1 MPNNIFLKSFT
12 LAAKKVAVELT
23 GTVVCGMAIGLLVSV
38 AANAFLEAAATAN
51 QYRTSLTWM
60 ELNLGDH
67 SYSLSGIA
75 ALLLVATIITLLKK
89 LLKIDQWAGPADS
102 IYAAHSENSSLD
114 TKKGLG
120 STLAALIV
128 TSGGGSVGLYGPLV
142 HFGSTMGLALKTY
155 LRLRISPDIFIG
167 CGVAAAISAGFNAPL
182 AGVLFAHE
190 AILRH
195 FSLRAIAPIFVAS
208 ISASAFSDFFYGPSA
223 NTFNLLQVVP
233 PLNNIFPILITLGP
247 VFAVIAV
254 IFMYSL
260 RAAKTFAAKSGRYK
274 PLLPFVAALTC
285 GSVGV
290 IFPEILGPGIE
301 TINEL
306 IAGDISSGK
315 IAALLIAKISMTSI
329 CIGFGLFGGVFS
341 PALFIGVAAG
351 SLAAAAVSL
360 LGYVGTEQVI
370 IIAGMAAISASVIGA
385 PITSVL
391 IVLELT
397 GSYDYAVAA
406 MLAVIISNFVTYR
419 IFGLSF
425 FDRELLDKGIDMRL
439 GRESIALSQRPVTTC
454 IGSSYVKLNSKVTGD
469 EAFSLMKKA
478 GMVESYVVDEFGNYL
493 GKLDIFSAISA
504 SGNNVSS
511 FLAVKP
517 ITLYENESLQTAM
530 AKTVDFVGEGIPIL
544 SADRKHL
551 KAVVSE
557 GSIFQAVINV
567 QNSVSKM
574 EKV

>member
-1 MPNNIFLKSFT
+1 M
-12 LAAKKVAVELT
+12 LATKKIVIELT
-23 GTVVCGMAIGLLVSV
+23 STVACGMAIGLLMAI
-38 AANAFLEAAATAN
+38 AANTFLEVAATAN
-51 QYRTSLTWM
+51 EYRTSLNWM
-60 ELNLGDH
+60 EFNLGGH
-67 SYSLSGIA
+67 SYSLSGIIS
-75 ALLLVATIITLLKK
+75 LLLVAVLITLLKK
-89 LLKIDQWAGPADS
+89 WLSIDHWAGPADS

-128 TSGGGSVGLYGPLV
+128 TSGGGSVGQYGPLV
-142 HFGSTMGLALKTY
+142 HFGSTIGLALKSY

-208 ISASAFSDFFYGPSA
+208 ISASAFSEFFYGPSP
-223 NTFNLLQVVP
+223 NIINLSQVVP
-233 PLNNIFPILITLGP
+233 PLDNIFPMLIALGP
-247 VFAVIAV
+247 IFAIIAV

-260 RAAKTFAAKSGRYK
+260 RMASTFAAKSGRYR
-274 PLLPFVAALTC
+274 PLLPFFAAVTC

-290 IFPEILGPGIE
+290 VFPEILGLGIE

-306 IAGDISSGK
+306 IGGNISFGK
-315 IAALLIAKISMTSI
+315 IGALLIAKISMTAL

-351 SLAAAAVSL
+351 SLAATAVSF
-360 LGYVGTEQVI
+360 LGYAGTEQVI
-370 IIAGMAAISASVIGA
+370 IIAGMAAVSASVIGA

-391 IVLELT
+391 IILELT

-406 MLAVIISNFVTYR
+406 MLAVIISNLVTYR

-425 FDRELLDKGIDMRL
+425 FDRQLLDRGIDMRL
-439 GRESIALSQRPVTTC
+439 GRESIALSQRLVTTC
-454 IGSSYVKLNSKVTGD
+454 VGSSYVELGSKVTGD
-469 EAFSLMKKA
+469 EALNLMKEA
-478 GMVESYVVDEFGNYL
+478 GMVESYVVDKSGNYI
-493 GKLDIFSAISA
+493 GKLDIFGAISA
-504 SGNNVSS
+504 SSNNVLD
-511 FLAVKP
+511 FLTIKP

-530 AKTVDFVGEGIPIL
+530 KKTVDFVGEGIPIL
-544 SADRKHL
+544 SANKKYL

-557 GSIFQAVINV
+557 GSIFQAVIDV
-567 QNSVSKM
+567 QDTVSKIAR
-574 EKV
+574 V

>member
-1 MPNNIFLKSFT
+1 M
-12 LAAKKVAVELT
+12 LATNKIVIELT
-23 GTVVCGMAIGLLVSV
+23 STVACGMAIGLLMAI
-38 AANAFLEAAATAN
+38 AANTFLEVAATAN
-51 QYRTSLTWM
+51 EYRTSLNWM
-60 ELNLGDH
+60 EFNLGDH
-67 SYSLSGIA
+67 SYSLSGIVS
-75 ALLLVATIITLLKK
+75 LLLVAILITLLKK
-89 LLKIDQWAGPADS
+89 WLNIDHWAGPADS

-114 TKKGLG
+114 TKKGIG

-128 TSGGGSVGLYGPLV
+128 TSGGGSVGQYGPLV
-142 HFGSTMGLALKTY
+142 HFGSTIGLALKSY

-208 ISASAFSDFFYGPSA
+208 ISASAFSEFFYGPSP
-223 NTFNLLQVVP
+223 NIINLSQVP
-233 PLNNIFPILITLGP
+233 PPLDNIFPMLIALGP
-247 VFAVIAV
+247 IFAIIAV

-260 RAAKTFAAKSGRYK
+260 RMASTFATKSGRYR
-274 PLLPFVAALTC
+274 PLLPFFAAVTC

-290 IFPEILGPGIE
+290 VFPEILGLGIE

-306 IAGDISSGK
+306 IGGNISFGK
-315 IAALLIAKISMTSI
+315 IGALLIAKISMTAL

-351 SLAAAAVSL
+351 SLAATAVSF
-360 LGYVGTEQVI
+360 LGYAGTEQVI
-370 IIAGMAAISASVIGA
+370 IIAGMAAVSASVIGA

-406 MLAVIISNFVTYR
+406 MLAVIISNLVTYR

-425 FDRELLDKGIDMRL
+425 FDRQLLDRGIDMRL
-439 GRESIALSQRPVTTC
+439 GRESIALSQRLVTTC
-454 IGSSYVKLNSKVTGD
+454 VGSSYVELGSKVTGD
-469 EAFSLMKKA
+469 EALNLMKEA
-478 GMVESYVVDEFGNYL
+478 GMVESYVVDQSGNYI
-493 GKLDIFSAISA
+493 GKLDIFGAISA
-504 SGNNVSS
+504 SSNNVLD
-511 FLAVKP
+511 FLTIKP

-530 AKTVDFVGEGIPIL
+530 KKTVDFVGEGIPIL
-544 SADRKHL
+544 SANKKYL

-557 GSIFQAVINV
+557 GSIFQAVIDV
-567 QNSVSKM
+567 QDTVSKIAR
-574 EKV
+574 V

>member
-1 MPNNIFLKSFT
+1 M
-12 LAAKKVAVELT
+12 LATKKIVIELT
-23 GTVVCGMAIGLLVSV
+23 STVACGMAIGLLMAI
-38 AANAFLEAAATAN
+38 AANTFLAVAATAN
-51 QYRTSLTWM
+51 EYRTSLNWM
-60 ELNLGDH
+60 EFNLGGH
-67 SYSLSGIA
+67 SYSLSGIIS
-75 ALLLVATIITLLKK
+75 LLLVAVLITLLKK
-89 LLKIDQWAGPADS
+89 WLSIDHWAGPADS

-128 TSGGGSVGLYGPLV
+128 TSGGGSVGQYGPLV
-142 HFGSTMGLALKTY
+142 HFGSTIGLALKSY

-208 ISASAFSDFFYGPSA
+208 ISASAFSEFFYGPSP
-223 NTFNLLQVVP
+223 NIINLSQVVP
-233 PLNNIFPILITLGP
+233 PLDNIFPMLIALGP
-247 VFAVIAV
+247 IFAIIAV

-260 RAAKTFAAKSGRYK
+260 RMASTFATKSGRYR
-274 PLLPFVAALTC
+274 PLLPFFAAVTC

-290 IFPEILGPGIE
+290 VFPEILGLGIE

-306 IAGDISSGK
+306 IGGNISFGK
-315 IAALLIAKISMTSI
+315 IGALLIAKISMTAL

-351 SLAAAAVSL
+351 SLAATAVSF
-360 LGYVGTEQVI
+360 LGYAGTEQVI
-370 IIAGMAAISASVIGA
+370 IIAGMAAVSASVIGA

-391 IVLELT
+391 IILELT

-406 MLAVIISNFVTYR
+406 MLAVIISNLVTYR

-425 FDRELLDKGIDMRL
+425 FDRQLLDRGIDMRL
-439 GRESIALSQRPVTTC
+439 GRESIALSQRLVTTC
-454 IGSSYVKLNSKVTGD
+454 VGSSYVELGSKVTGD
-469 EAFSLMKKA
+469 EALNLMKEA
-478 GMVESYVVDEFGNYL
+478 GMVESYVVDKSGNYI
-493 GKLDIFSAISA
+493 GKLDIFGAISA
-504 SGNNVSS
+504 SSNNVLD
-511 FLAVKP
+511 FLTIKP

-530 AKTVDFVGEGIPIL
+530 KKTVDFVGEGIPIL
-544 SADRKHL
+544 SANKKYL

-557 GSIFQAVINV
+557 GSIFQAVIDV
-567 QNSVSKM
+567 QDTVSKIAR
-574 EKV
+574 V

>member
-1 MPNNIFLKSFT
+1 M
-12 LAAKKVAVELT
+12 LATKKIVIELAS
-23 GTVVCGMAIGLLVSV
+23 TVICGVAIGLLMAI
-38 AANAFLEAAATAN
+38 AANAFVEAAVMAN
-51 QYRTSLTWM
+51 EYRSSLTWM
-60 ELNLGDH
+60 EFSLGDR

-75 ALLLVATIITLLKK
+75 SLLLVAVLITFLKK
-89 LLKIDQWAGPADS
+89 WLNIDDWAGPADS

-128 TSGGGSVGLYGPLV
+128 TSGGGSVGQYGPLV
-142 HFGSTMGLALKTY
+142 HFGSTIGLALKSY
-155 LRLRISPDIFIG
+155 LKLRMGPDIFIG

-208 ISASAFSDFFYGPSA
+208 ISASAFSEFFYGQSP
-223 NTFNLLQVVP
+223 NILNLSEVVP
-233 PLNNIFPILITLGP
+233 PLDSIFPILIALGP
-247 VFAVIAV
+247 IFAIVAI

-260 RAAKTFAAKSGRYK
+260 RMASTFAVKSGQYK
-274 PLLPFVAALTC
+274 PLLPFIAAIVC
-285 GSVGV
+285 GSVGI
-290 IFPEILGPGIE
+290 IFPEILGLGIE

-306 IAGDISSGK
+306 IEGNASFGK
-315 IAALLIAKISMTSI
+315 TGALLIAKISMTAL

-341 PALFIGVAAG
+341 PALFIGVATG
-351 SLAAAAVSL
+351 SLAATSISF
-360 LGYVGTEQVI
+360 LGYAGTEQVI

-406 MLAVIISNFVTYR
+406 MLAVIISNLVTYR

-425 FDRELLDKGIDMRL
+425 FDRQLLDKGIDMRL
-439 GRESIALSQRPVTTC
+439 GRESIALSRRPVTTC
-454 IGSSYVKLNSKVTGD
+454 IGTSHVKLDSKITGD
-469 EAFSLMKKA
+469 NAFRLMKEA
-478 GMVESYVVDEFGNYL
+478 GMVESYVIDESGIYI
-493 GKLDIFSAISA
+493 GKLDIFGAISA
-504 SGNNVSS
+504 SDNNILD
-511 FLAVKP
+511 FLIIKP
-517 ITLYENESLQTAM
+517 TTLYEDESLQAAM
-530 AKTVDFVGEGIPIL
+530 TKTVDFVGESIPIL
-544 SADRKHL
+544 SANKKYL

-557 GSIFQAVINV
+557 GSIFQAVIDV
-567 QNSVSKM
+567 QNTVSKI
-574 EKV
+574 ERV

>member
-1 MPNNIFLKSFT
+1 MLDT
-12 LAAKKVAVELT
+12 KKIVIELISTVA
-23 GTVVCGMAIGLLVSV
+23 CGMAIGLLMAI
-38 AANAFLEAAATAN
+38 AANTFLEVAATAN
-51 QYRTSLTWM
+51 GYRTSLNWM
-60 ELNLGDH
+60 EFNLGDH
-67 SYSLSGIA
+67 SYSLSGIVS
-75 ALLLVATIITLLKK
+75 LLLVAILITLLKK
-89 LLKIDQWAGPADS
+89 WLNIDYWAGPADS

-128 TSGGGSVGLYGPLV
+128 TSGGGSVGQYGPLV
-142 HFGSTMGLALKTY
+142 HFGSTIGLALKSY
-155 LRLRISPDIFIG
+155 FRLRISPDIFIG

-208 ISASAFSDFFYGPSA
+208 ISASAFSEFFYGPSP
-223 NTFNLLQVVP
+223 NIINLSQVVP
-233 PLNNIFPILITLGP
+233 PLDNIFPMLIALGP
-247 VFAVIAV
+247 IFAIIAV

-260 RAAKTFAAKSGRYK
+260 RMASTFAAKSGRYK
-274 PLLPFVAALTC
+274 PLLPFFAAVTC

-290 IFPEILGPGIE
+290 VFPEILGLGIE

-306 IAGDISSGK
+306 IGGNISFGK
-315 IAALLIAKISMTSI
+315 VGALLIAKISMTAL

-351 SLAAAAVSL
+351 SLAATAVSF
-360 LGYVGTEQVI
+360 LGYAGTEQVI

-406 MLAVIISNFVTYR
+406 MLAVIISNLVTYR

-425 FDRELLDKGIDMRL
+425 FDRQLLDRGIDMRL
-439 GRESIALSQRPVTTC
+439 GRESIALSQRLVNTC
-454 IGSSYVKLNSKVTGD
+454 VGSSYVELNSKVTGD
-469 EAFSLMKKA
+469 EALNLMKEA
-478 GMVESYVVDEFGNYL
+478 GMVESYVVDQSGNYI
-493 GKLDIFSAISA
+493 GKLDIFGAISA
-504 SGNNVSS
+504 SSNNVLD
-511 FLAVKP
+511 FLTIKP
-517 ITLYENESLQTAM
+517 TTLYENESLQAAM
-530 AKTVDFVGEGIPIL
+530 KKTVGFVGEGIPIL
-544 SADRKHL
+544 SANKKYL

-557 GSIFQAVINV
+557 GSIFQAVIDV
-567 QNSVSKM
+567 QEKVSKIAR
-574 EKV
+574 V

>member
-1 MPNNIFLKSFT
+1 M
-12 LAAKKVAVELT
+12 LATNKIVIELT
-23 GTVVCGMAIGLLVSV
+23 STVACGMAIGLLMAI
-38 AANAFLEAAATAN
+38 AANTFLEVAATAN
-51 QYRTSLTWM
+51 EYRTSLNWM
-60 ELNLGDH
+60 EFNLGGH
-67 SYSLSGIA
+67 SYSLSGIIS
-75 ALLLVATIITLLKK
+75 LLLVAVLITLLKK
-89 LLKIDQWAGPADS
+89 WLSIDHWAGPADS

-128 TSGGGSVGLYGPLV
+128 TSGGGSVGQYGPLV
-142 HFGSTMGLALKTY
+142 HFGSTIGLALKSY

-208 ISASAFSDFFYGPSA
+208 ISASAFSEFFYGPSP
-223 NTFNLLQVVP
+223 NIINLSQVVP
-233 PLNNIFPILITLGP
+233 PLDNIFPMLIALGP
-247 VFAVIAV
+247 IFAIIAV

-260 RAAKTFAAKSGRYK
+260 RMASTFAAKSGRYR
-274 PLLPFVAALTC
+274 PLLPFFAAVTC

-290 IFPEILGPGIE
+290 VFPEILGLGIE

-306 IAGDISSGK
+306 IGGNISFGK
-315 IAALLIAKISMTSI
+315 IGALLIAKISMTAL

-351 SLAAAAVSL
+351 SLAATAVSF
-360 LGYVGTEQVI
+360 LGYAGTEQVI
-370 IIAGMAAISASVIGA
+370 IIAGMAAVSASVIGA

-406 MLAVIISNFVTYR
+406 MLAVIISNLVTYR

-425 FDRELLDKGIDMRL
+425 FDRQLLDRGIDMRL
-439 GRESIALSQRPVTTC
+439 GRESIALSQRLVTTC
-454 IGSSYVKLNSKVTGD
+454 VGSSYVELGSKVTGD
-469 EAFSLMKKA
+469 EALNLMKEA
-478 GMVESYVVDEFGNYL
+478 GMVESYVVDRSGNYI
-493 GKLDIFSAISA
+493 GKLDIFGAISA
-504 SGNNVSS
+504 SSNNVLD
-511 FLAVKP
+511 FLTIKP

-530 AKTVDFVGEGIPIL
+530 KKTVDFVGEGIPIL
-544 SADRKHL
+544 SANKKYL

-557 GSIFQAVINV
+557 GSIFQAVIDV
-567 QNSVSKM
+567 QDTVSKIAR
-574 EKV
+574 V